1 MGEKFI
7 SKSKKEKIRQ
17 EDKYMNKKINSFIQL
32 IEENAGIGQKE
43 TLAKI
48 VQEYFNLEKK
58 GAVLYCKDFA
68 VRFCS
73 TKKKSL

>member
-48 VQEYFNLEKK
+48 V
-58 GAVLYCKDFA
+58 
-68 VRFCS
+68 
-73 TKKKSL
+73 